1 MTDSTT
7 SQAKIIDPL
16 LECLVFLTSHY
27 GRTKSAQ
34 ALTAGLAYGEGNMG
48 PALFCEAA
56 QRINL
61 KAQIVRRDRLKKI
74 PAPVLPAVLILED
87 EQACVLLNIN
97 EKEHSATIWS
107 PETGSERS
115 VQLTDLKQ
123 SYQGYAIYVHPKAE
137 FVDADAP
144 HAKDTDR
151 HWFWGAVFENKLI
164 YGRVALAAI
173 LINLFGLTGPIF
185 IMNVYNRVIPNNAIE
200 TGWVLGIGALTVFL
214 FDFIMRNL
222 RGYFIDLAG
231 RRIDVMAGR
240 RIYDQ
245 LLNMKLAERPTSSGS
260 FANMLRDFDSVRDF
274 VTSATLTTVIDL
286 PFTFL
291 YLFVIWMLGGP
302 IAFILAVLIF
312 IVFFAGMLLQIPLKA
327 LVRKS
332 TKSAEAKHGL
342 LIETIHGLETIK
354 AVGAD
359 GRMRERY
366 SRFIAENAGY
376 SQKSRFVSGL
386 GVNISML
393 VQQTASIFAV
403 LLGMYLV
410 AESQMS
416 VGALIACVL
425 LGGRAITPI
434 GQMANLMS
442 RYHGAKTALKTLN
455 DIMNKPVERPSV
467 TQFLHRPDLKGKI
480 TFRKVSFV
488 YPNTDRKVLDGA
500 SFIVQAGENVGIIGR
515 IGSGKSTMAR
525 LSMGLYDPTEGT
537 ILLDDTD
544 YRQIDPADL
553 RRNVAYIA
561 QDVVL
566 FNGTVRE
573 NIAMSVPHASEEE
586 ILRAATEAG
595 VHGFIS
601 EHPMGYDAPVGER
614 GEGLSGGQR
623 QCVALA
629 RAMLLQPNI
638 YICDEPTN
646 AMDIQSETTFVKHIE
661 EQTKDKTL
669 ILITHRQHLLSL
681 VERLILVDHGRVIMD
696 GKRDQ
701 VLQAIAA
708 GKVQVPN
715 SPSSED
721 GGANG

>member
-1 MTDSTT
+1 MTLQIS
-7 SQAKIIDPL
+7 SIDPL

-27 GRTKSAQ
+27 GRARSAQ
-34 ALTAGLAYGEGNMG
+34 ALTAGLAYGNDNMK

-56 QRINL
+56 ERIDL
-61 KAQIVRRDRLKKI
+61 KAKIVRRNKIKKI
-74 PAPVLPAVLILED
+74 IAPVLPAVLIMKD
-87 EQACVLLNIN
+87 GQACVLLKISKN
-97 EKEHSATIWS
+97 EHSATIWS
-107 PETGSERS
+107 PETASERS
-115 VQLTDLKQ
+115 VKLTEFKQ
-123 SYQGYAIYVHPKAE
+123 AYSGYAIYVHPKPE
-137 FVDADAP
+137 FSDPQAP
-144 HAKDTDR
+144 HLEDSDR
-151 HWFWGAVFENKLI
+151 HWFWGSVLECKDI
-164 YGRVALAAI
+164 YGRVAVAAI
-173 LINLFGLTGPIF
+173 LINIFGLTSPIF
-185 IMNVYNRVIPNNAIE
+185 IMNIYNRVIPNNAIE
-200 TGWVLGIGALTVFL
+200 TGWVLGLGALTIFI

-231 RRIDVMAGR
+231 RRIDIIAGR

-274 VTSATLTTVIDL
+274 ITSATLTTVIDL

-291 YLFVIWMLGGP
+291 FLFVIWLLGGP
-302 IAFILAVLIF
+302 VAFILAGLIM
-312 IVFFAGMLLQIPLKA
+312 IVFIAGVLLQFPLKS

-342 LIETIHGLETIK
+342 LIESIHGLETIK

-366 SRFIAENAGY
+366 GRYIAENSAY
-376 SQKSRFVSGL
+376 SQGSRFVSGL
-386 GVNISML
+386 GVNVSSW
-393 VQQTASIFAV
+393 VQQTASIFVV
-403 LLGMYLV
+403 LMGMYLV
-410 AESQMS
+410 KDGEMS

-425 LGGRAITPI
+425 LGGRAIAPI

-442 RYHGAKTALKTLN
+442 RYHSARTALKTLN
-455 DIMNKPVERPSV
+455 DIMRKPVERPAK

-488 YPNTDRKVLDGA
+488 YPHTNRKVLDSV
-500 SFIVQAGENVGIIGR
+500 SFIINAGDRVGIIGR
-515 IGSGKSTMAR
+515 IGSGKSTLAR
-525 LSMGLYDPTEGT
+525 LAMGLYDPSEGT

-553 RRNVAYIA
+553 RRNAAYIA

-566 FNGTVRE
+566 FNGTVRD
-573 NIAMSVPHASEEE
+573 NITVSVPHASEEN
-586 ILRAATEAG
+586 ILGAAKAAG
-595 VHGFIS
+595 VHDFIAS
-601 EHPMGYDAPVGER
+601 HPMGYDAPVGER

-629 RAMLLQPNI
+629 RAMLLKPNI

-646 AMDIQSETTFVKHIE
+646 AMDTQAETAFTKHIE

-669 ILITHRQHLLSL
+669 ILITHRHHLLTL
-681 VERLILVDHGRVIMD
+681 VNKLILVDQGRVIMN
-696 GKRDQ
+696 GARDD
-701 VLQAIAA
+701 VLNAVAA
-708 GKVQVPN
+708 GKIEVP
-715 SPSSED
+715 EE
-721 GGANG
+721 